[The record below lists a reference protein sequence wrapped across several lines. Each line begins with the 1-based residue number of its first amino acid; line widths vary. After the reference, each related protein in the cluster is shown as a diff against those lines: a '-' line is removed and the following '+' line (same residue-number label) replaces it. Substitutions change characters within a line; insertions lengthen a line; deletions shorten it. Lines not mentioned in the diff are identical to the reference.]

1 MKLPSSELISSRYN
15 LFSGEPTTMP
25 LGLTTLEME
34 KNAITH
40 LSDSSQGVKGVEWG
54 RYHYNAF
61 FGLLYFSFIRYTPI
75 PVSTAGRIQQSLLI
89 LSPSQPNSP
98 VISLRNQ
105 SMSSIP
111 SSTEQSKISISE
123 PKALNSD
130 MVNDFRET
138 RGATRRGLY
147 GTPMMGRDRYAA
159 ELKYGWG

>member
-1 MKLPSSELISSRYN
+1 
-15 LFSGEPTTMP
+15 MP
-25 LGLTTLEME
+25 LGFTTLEME
-34 KNAITH
+34 EDTIAH
-40 LSDSSQGVKGVEWG
+40 LSESPQGVKGVEWG
-54 RYHYNAF
+54 RYHHNAF
-61 FGLLYFSFIRYTPI
+61 FGLLPFSFIRYSPI
-75 PVSTAGRIQQSLLI
+75 PVSTAERIQQSLLI

-105 SMSSIP
+105 SMSSMP
-111 SSTEQSKISISE
+111 SSTEQSKMSISE